1 VESSDAMGSIGV
13 RQIEPDES
21 GKDTENHE
29 RVRPALKKPSKS
41 RPTETSIYFIQCN
54 APDGPIK
61 IGHAYNVESRLSNL
75 QMGCPFRLTLLARC
89 VVTDAIAIEQ
99 HLHRLFWHQRIR
111 GEWFAAS
118 PTLLDLVDRVAMQ
131 HIERIASILDHRPPP
146 ALPPELVPDPVE
158 EVAPEYADE
167 IRAIFAEARIA
178 AKQRRAQWSAKPK
191 VRKPKPPREPG
202 PGEFVWR
209 GKIRQR

>member
-13 RQIEPDES
+13 RQIGPDES

-89 VVTDAIAIEQ
+89 VVTDAPAIEQ
-99 HLHRLFWHQRIR
+99 HLHWLFGPHRVR
-111 GEWFAAS
+111 GEWFTAT
-118 PTLLDLVDRVAMQ
+118 PTLLDLVDRVGTQ
-131 HIERIASILDHRPPP
+131 HIERIASILEDRPPP
-146 ALPPELVPDPVE
+146 ALPPEFVPLPVE
-158 EVAPEYADE
+158 EPAPEYADE
-167 IRAIFAEARIA
+167 IRAIFAEARRMNRRRGRPSA
-178 AKQRRAQWSAKPK
+178 TPKAK
-191 VRKPKPPREPG
+191 KPKPPREPG